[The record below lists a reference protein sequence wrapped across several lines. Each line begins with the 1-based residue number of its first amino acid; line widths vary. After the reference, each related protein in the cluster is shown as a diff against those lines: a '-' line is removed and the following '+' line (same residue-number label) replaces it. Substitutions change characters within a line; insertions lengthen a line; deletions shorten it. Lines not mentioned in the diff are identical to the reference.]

1 MTPRLIA
8 MNPGDTL
15 FQEGDPS
22 KKIFIVKEGHL
33 MVFRRREDMEIPLEI
48 LKTGDLIGSVSI
60 FSSEPRSASV
70 KAISHVIL
78 ESYDEI
84 DPLVFL
90 ATVPSWVLAVFK
102 DVATRLK
109 RMDQLIIEA
118 RKNEKAL
125 KQLEPNSYTYAT
137 MLCRLLKALV
147 EARAGG
153 EVLQVNFSIDGFVA
167 KAASILQIKEEILD
181 EIFLLLLK
189 SAYLKTELNYRNELS
204 LQSPRL
210 QHIDRLSLFLEQKS
224 HQKQS
229 GQLISHDLPFYQA
242 LKSVAVSSEKI
253 LKEERIWIHEIEEKI
268 DQKVPLEFI
277 HKIKLAGIMVP
288 ERVIESEQ
296 FEIHLE
302 TLEEQLDF
310 EKISALLSPHLLT

>member
-33 MVFRRREDMEIPLEI
+33 MVFRQREDLEIPLEI

-60 FSSEPRSASV
+60 FTSEPRSASV
-70 KAISHVIL
+70 KALSHVLL
-78 ESYDEI
+78 ECYDEI

-125 KQLEPNSYTYAT
+125 KQLEANEFTYAT

-153 EVLQVNFSIDGFVA
+153 EVLQVNFSIEGFVA
-167 KAASILQIKEEILD
+167 KAASILQIKEEILN
-181 EIFLLLLK
+181 EIFPILLK
-189 SAYLKTELNYRNELS
+189 SAYLKTELNHKNELL

-210 QHIDRLSLFLEQKS
+210 DHIERLALFLEDKS

-229 GQLISHDLPFYQA
+229 GQLIPHDLPFYKA
-242 LKSVAVSSEKI
+242 LQSVAGSSEKI
-253 LKEERIWIHEIEEKI
+253 LKEERIWIHEIEAII
-268 DQKVPLEFI
+268 DLKVPLEFI
-277 HKIKLAGIMVP
+277 QKIKLAGILVS
-288 ERVIESEQ
+288 EKVIEIEK
-296 FEIHLE
+296 FWVNLE
-302 TLEEQLDF
+302 TLDEQLDF
-310 EKISALLSPHLLT
+310 EKITFQLSPHLK